1 MHRLIALEGATN
13 FRDLGGYEAAC
24 GRRVRWR
31 RLFRADGL
39 HALTPGDRGTL
50 EALGIEE
57 ALDLRYGP
65 ERAAEPASLPESVAS
80 VHVGL
85 ADKPANSLLET
96 LNVGGVPSAEAARRW
111 LTASYA
117 GYPGKYAPACGAIL
131 RRLAAEGAPPVLFHC
146 TAGKD
151 RTGFAAAVVL
161 EALGVPRA
169 TVMEDYL
176 LTNRHWDRGSREPDG
191 LPREIYEPVFAA
203 REEYLAA
210 SWAALDR
217 EHGGLEGWLDSA
229 VGFGEAGRARLRAA
243 MLEQG
248 AARPVTTRPAGCG

>member
-13 FRDLGGYEAAC
+13 VRDLGGYETAC
-24 GRRVRWR
+24 GRRIRWR

-39 HALTPGDRGTL
+39 HRLTPADRGAL
-50 EALGIEE
+50 AALGIAE

-65 ERAAEPASLPESVAS
+65 ERAGEPACLPESVAS
-80 VHVGL
+80 VHIGL
-85 ADKPANSLLET
+85 ADKPAASLLET
-96 LNVGGVPSAEAARRW
+96 LDVGCVPSAEAARAW
-111 LTASYA
+111 LTESYA
-117 GYPGKYAPACGAIL
+117 GYPEKYAPACRAIL
-131 RRLAAEGAPPVLFHC
+131 KRLAAEGARPLLFHC

-176 LTNRHWDRGSREPDG
+176 LTNRHWDRGGREPEG

-210 SWAALDR
+210 SWATLDR
-217 EHGGLEGWLDSA
+217 DYGGLEGWLVNA
-229 VGFGEAGRARLRAA
+229 VGFGADDRGRLKEA
-243 MLEQG
+243 MLE
-248 AARPVTTRPAGCG
+248 

>member
-13 FRDLGGYEAAC
+13 FRDLGGFETLD

-39 HALTPGDRGTL
+39 HALTLSDRAAL

-65 ERAAEPASLPESVAS
+65 ERAGEPARLPGSMAS
-80 VHVGL
+80 VHIGL
-85 ADKPANSLLET
+85 PEAPGASLLET
-96 LNVGGVPSAEAARRW
+96 LNMGGVSSAEVAKSW
-111 LTASYA
+111 LTRSYA
-117 GYPGKYAPACGAIL
+117 GYPEKYAPACGAIL
-131 RRLAAEGAPPVLFHC
+131 RRLTAEGAPPLLFHC

-169 TVMEDYL
+169 TIMEDYL
-176 LTNRHWDRGSREPDG
+176 LTNRHWDRGNREPEG
-191 LPREIYEPVFAA
+191 LPREIYEPVFSA

-210 SWAALDR
+210 SWATLDR
-217 EHGGLEGWLDSA
+217 EHGGLEGWLDGA
-229 VGFGEAGRARLRAA
+229 VGFGAGERERLRAEL
-243 MLEQG
+243 LE
-248 AARPVTTRPAGCG
+248 

>member
-13 FRDLGGYEAAC
+13 FRDLGGYETHD

-39 HALTPGDRGTL
+39 HRLTPADSGTL
-50 EALGIEE
+50 AALGLEE

-65 ERAAEPASLPESVAS
+65 ERAGEPALLPAAVAS
-80 VHVGL
+80 VHIGL
-85 ADKPANSLLET
+85 PDQPANSLLET
-96 LNVGGVPSAEAARRW
+96 MHAGGVPSAEAAWTRLRD
-111 LTASYA
+111 SYA
-117 GYPGKYAPACGAIL
+117 RYPEKYAPACGAIL
-131 RRLAAEGAPPVLFHC
+131 RRLIAAGAPPLLFHC

-161 EALGVPRA
+161 EALDVPR
-169 TVMEDYL
+169 TTIMEDYL
-176 LTNRHWDRGSREPDG
+176 LTNRHWDRGNREPQG
-191 LPREIYEPVFAA
+191 LPREIYEPVFSA

-217 EHGGLEGWLDSA
+217 EHGGLEGWLDNA
-229 VGFGEAGRARLRAA
+229 VGFGAGEREQLRAA
-243 MLEQG
+243 MLE
-248 AARPVTTRPAGCG
+248 

>member
-13 FRDLGGYEAAC
+13 FRDLGGYEAAD

-39 HALTPGDRGTL
+39 HRLTPGDGGTL
-50 EALGIEE
+50 AALGLEE

-65 ERAAEPASLPESVAS
+65 ERAGEPALLPGSVAS
-80 VHVGL
+80 VHIGL
-85 ADKPANSLLET
+85 AEAPGASLLET
-96 LNVGGVPSAEAARRW
+96 LNLGGVSSAAVAKSW
-111 LTASYA
+111 LTRSYA
-117 GYPGKYAPACGAIL
+117 GYPERYAPACGAIL
-131 RRLAAEGAPPVLFHC
+131 SRLIAADAPPLLFHC

-161 EALGVPRA
+161 EALGVPRE
-169 TVMEDYL
+169 TIMEDYL
-176 LTNRHWDRGSREPDG
+176 LTNRHWDRGNREPEG
-191 LPREIYEPVFAA
+191 LPRDIYEPVFAA

-210 SWAALDR
+210 SWATLDR

-229 VGFGEAGRARLRAA
+229 VGFDAADRDRLRAA
-243 MLEQG
+243 MLE
-248 AARPVTTRPAGCG
+248 

>member
-13 FRDLGGYEAAC
+13 FRDLGGYEALD

-39 HALTPGDRGTL
+39 HRLTSGDGGTL
-50 EALGIEE
+50 AALGLEE

-65 ERAAEPASLPESVAS
+65 ERAGEPARLPESVAS
-80 VHVGL
+80 VHIGL
-85 ADKPANSLLET
+85 PDQPANSLLET
-96 LNVGGVPSAEAARRW
+96 MHAGGVSSAEAAWTRLRD
-111 LTASYA
+111 SYA
-117 GYPGKYAPACGAIL
+117 RYPEKYACACGVIL
-131 RRLAAEGAPPVLFHC
+131 RRLIAEDAPPLLFHC

-161 EALGVPRA
+161 EALGVPR
-169 TVMEDYL
+169 TTIMEDYL
-176 LTNRHWDRGSREPDG
+176 LTNRHWDRGNREPQG
-191 LPREIYEPVFAA
+191 LHREIYEPVFSA

-210 SWAALDR
+210 SWATLDR

-229 VGFGEAGRARLRAA
+229 VGFGAEDRAQLRAA
-243 MLEQG
+243 MLE
-248 AARPVTTRPAGCG
+248 

>member
-39 HALTPGDRGTL
+39 HALTAADCGVL

-65 ERAAEPASLPESVAS
+65 ERAGEPARLPDSVAS
-80 VHVGL
+80 VHIGL
-85 ADKPANSLLET
+85 PDQPANSLLET
-96 LNVGGVPSAEAARRW
+96 MHAGGVPSAEAAWTRLRD
-111 LTASYA
+111 SYA
-117 GYPGKYAPACGAIL
+117 RYPDKYAPACGAIL
-131 RRLAAEGAPPVLFHC
+131 FRLIAGNAPPLLFHC

-151 RTGFAAAVVL
+151 RTGFTAAVVL
-161 EALGVPRA
+161 EALGVPRE
-169 TVMEDYL
+169 TIMEDYL
-176 LTNRHWDRGSREPDG
+176 LTNRHWNRGGREPEG
-191 LPREIYEPVFAA
+191 LPREIYEPVFSA
-203 REEYLAA
+203 REEYLSA

-217 EHGGLEGWLDSA
+217 EHGGLEGWLDRA
-229 VGFGEAGRARLRAA
+229 VGFGKGDRARLRAA
-243 MLEQG
+243 LLE
-248 AARPVTTRPAGCG
+248 